1 MTTAIQPTAIQPT
14 AIQPTAIQRASDST
28 EALDALP
35 PLRPITIRPAP
46 RREPPFDDELAD
58 NAAPSP
64 ARLVLLDGGR
74 QPRLPF
80 ADGGTVRRNRPPI
93 RLVPPPIV
101 TPPAGRFGHSLVQG
115 IVEVLN
121 GLRPAAQ
128 LSAHLTP
135 AIQAGLARDSTDLG
149 RFQTPG
155 RPPIVTSVHV
165 CEPAEGIAELSAV
178 ISVDGR
184 FRAIAARIEIAH
196 GRWRCVRLQ
205 LG

>member
-1 MTTAIQPTAIQPT
+1 MTTAM
-14 AIQPTAIQRASDST
+14 QRTPDAT
-28 EALDALP
+28 GPLDALP
-35 PLRPITIRPAP
+35 PVRPITIRPAP
-46 RREPPFDDELAD
+46 RREPLFDDELTD
-58 NAAPSP
+58 GPAAPH
-64 ARLVLLDGGR
+64 ATLVLLDGGR

-80 ADGGTVRRNRPPI
+80 ADAGTARRARPPI
-93 RLVPPPIV
+93 RLVPPPTIA
-101 TPPAGRFGHSLVQG
+101 PPAGRFGHSLVQG

-135 AIQAGLARDSTDLG
+135 AIQAGLARDSTELS
-149 RFQTPG
+149 RFQTSG
-155 RPPIVTSVHV
+155 RPPVVTSVHV

-178 ISVDGR
+178 ISVAGR